1 MSIGVFLEHDVS
13 REEREKR
20 RVIIQERE
28 AEWELR
34 GKTDQRGK
42 MEKRE
47 VNRKIGV
54 EQCKED
60 SYERETDEIGR
71 VDEEK

>member
-1 MSIGVFLEHDVS
+1 MSIGMYLEHDVS

-20 RVIIQERE
+20 LVRIQQRK

-34 GKTDQRGK
+34 GKKDQR
-42 MEKRE
+42 MWKRE
-47 VNRKIGV
+47 VINRKNGMG
-54 EQCKED
+54 ECKED
-60 SYERETDEIGR
+60 SYERETEGIGR